1 MTLTD
6 AVASEKV
13 LNGWRGAGRGRGG
26 GRMSNCRK
34 IICLHWLLWP
44 LRGGREGGEA
54 EGGGG
59 VEEVR
64 EGKSGGKGMWKRGRR
79 GRG

>member
-1 MTLTD
+1 
-6 AVASEKV
+6 
-13 LNGWRGAGRGRGG
+13 
-26 GRMSNCRK
+26 MSNCRK

-64 EGKSGGKGMWKRGRR
+64 EGKSGGVEKVC
-79 GRG
+79 GRGEEGVEGEGKRERIR